1 MVEGGHKTDP
11 PDYLTYSSIV
21 SRDSVQ
27 IDFVIAALNGLDILA
42 ADIGNKYL
50 NAPRR
55 EKIYFTV
62 GADFGNRKG
71 ASVVV
76 IHELYG
82 LNIANLLVEH
92 TSLRL

>member
-1 MVEGGHKTDP
+1 M
-11 PDYLTYSSIV
+11 
-21 SRDSVQ
+21 Q

-42 ADIGNKYL
+42 DDIGNEYL

-92 TSLRL
+92 TDLRL